1 MIYNYKYIIILLR
14 RCQDFNI
21 RRYRDFHNLFLLYFI
36 YLFFDFIFIYLFYSL
51 IFYLGGVHGAPL
63 GTADIAH
70 VKKTFNYNPA
80 EVR

>member
-1 MIYNYKYIIILLR
+1 MIYNYKYIVILLR
-14 RCQDFNI
+14 RCQDFQI
-21 RRYRDFHNLFLLYFI
+21 RRYRGFHYLFVLFLI
-36 YLFFDFIFIYLFYSL
+36 YLFFDLIFILFSSL

-80 EVR
+80 EVS